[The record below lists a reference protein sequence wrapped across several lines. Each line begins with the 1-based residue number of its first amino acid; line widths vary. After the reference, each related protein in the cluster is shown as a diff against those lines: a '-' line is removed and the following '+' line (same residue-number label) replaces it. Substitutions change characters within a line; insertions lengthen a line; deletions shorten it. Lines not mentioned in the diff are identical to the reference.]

1 MREDSF
7 SHGWPIISIDKRI
20 ELLIRVENYDSYDVI
35 AFSAVTK
42 SKLLIKS
49 HKICRQEGIES
60 SKCLTGF
67 RFENLY
73 KQN

>member
-1 MREDSF
+1 M
-7 SHGWPIISIDKRI
+7 
-20 ELLIRVENYDSYDVI
+20 ENYDSYDVI